1 MDYFEKSLHTLE
13 LPSVLD
19 MLAQQA
25 VGETAKE
32 RALAL
37 TPSPDAAE
45 VRRRLQETTAAKTMM
60 TVRGSPSF
68 SGVKDIRPA
77 LARADLGGSLN
88 TRELLDIAALLRC
101 ARLVRSYV
109 ADDSVGHTGI
119 DSLFTALRA
128 NKFLEEKITSS
139 IAGED
144 ELSDS
149 ASSDLADISRYT
161 IDSVVFNSLSSFG

>member
-13 LPSVLD
+13 LPSVLE

-68 SGVKDIRPA
+68 AGVKDVRPPCP
-77 LARADLGGSLN
+77 ARTWA
-88 TRELLDIAALLRC
+88 
-101 ARLVRSYV
+101 VR
-109 ADDSVGHTGI
+109 
-119 DSLFTALRA
+119 
-128 NKFLEEKITSS
+128 
-139 IAGED
+139 
-144 ELSDS
+144 
-149 ASSDLADISRYT
+149 
-161 IDSVVFNSLSSFG
+161 